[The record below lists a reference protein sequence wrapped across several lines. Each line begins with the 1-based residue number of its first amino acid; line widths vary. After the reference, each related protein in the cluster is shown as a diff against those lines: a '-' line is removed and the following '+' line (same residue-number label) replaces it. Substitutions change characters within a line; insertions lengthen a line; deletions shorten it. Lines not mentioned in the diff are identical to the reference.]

1 MSSQF
6 SSFLGWYLAALAA
19 GLAAL
24 PVCFR
29 LFRHLP
35 DRGYTF
41 SKALGILAA
50 GWVFWFLG
58 SLGFL
63 RNDAPGVV
71 FGTLVVLLGGLA
83 WLGRSGLVELR
94 AWLSEQ
100 RWTVVGAEAVFLGA
114 FALMAFVRANN
125 PDILGTEK
133 PMEFMFINS
142 ILRSPAFPAHD
153 AWLSAHAISYYY
165 FGYVIIAALARV
177 TATASSVAFN
187 LGGILGGAVTP
198 LLAKQLSNAGH
209 GGSVG
214 LLLVGAGALTAI
226 GVSLARPPA

>member
-1 MSSQF
+1 MSSQTL
-6 SSFLGWYLAALAA
+6 SFLGWYLAALVA

-24 PVCFR
+24 PLCFR

-41 SKALGILAA
+41 TKAFGILAA

-63 RNDAPGVV
+63 RNDAPGVL
-71 FGTLVVLLGGLA
+71 FGALVVLLAGLA
-83 WLGRSGLVELR
+83 WLGRPGLAELR

-100 RWTVVGAEAVFLGA
+100 RWTVLGVEALFLGS

-153 AWLSAHAISYYY
+153 AWLSAHAISY
-165 FGYVIIAALARV
+165 
-177 TATASSVAFN
+177 
-187 LGGILGGAVTP
+187 
-198 LLAKQLSNAGH
+198 
-209 GGSVG
+209 
-214 LLLVGAGALTAI
+214 
-226 GVSLARPPA
+226 